1 MYIQLIKLETLFRNG
16 EDKMM
21 KKLLSMICAL
31 CTICMLFP
39 TVIFAEG
46 DKYDL
51 WQVGDK
57 IYYAESGKHT
67 DFNLAGEYELSANL
81 SNSGTYILQTDIDLT
96 KAGYYI
102 TINKNITLDLNGKT
116 VNGYYDEISFIIRG
130 NINESSDFTIRDS
143 SNGSGFITGG
153 YVHIYDVSSLKLLS
167 GTIAKI
173 VNFGTFYADGGTIT
187 EELNNVVR
195 GTIDKHSDAAGTK
208 IKGKTYNNG
217 IIDNGVFYG
226 EVINS
231 GIIKKGVF
239 WAGINSGGSVN
250 SPMGSVNSPIYDVSF
265 YDGNDKIIYSQRL
278 VNINQA
284 LEPEKPTKDGYE
296 FEGWYKEDGTKYD
309 FNLTVTGDIT
319 LEAKWTLS
327 KYDVYLNTNS
337 GTINSGNITE
347 YTYGQGATLPTD
359 VTRPGHTFAGWYDDE
374 SFSGSPVTEI
384 SKTDTGI
391 KKYWAK
397 WDAKTY
403 TVKFDTDGGS
413 SISDKTGV
421 KWTDTVLDGIT
432 APTKDGWEFDG
443 WKCGNTIVEA
453 STKYSELAANDTIT
467 SVTLVAQWKDIIAP
481 TGEISIGTNKWN
493 GFLNTITFG
502 LFFKDMQTVTISAS
516 DNSGEDVT
524 IEYLLSDKALSETEL
539 ASATFTSYTKA
550 FNINPDNK
558 YVVYAKL
565 TDSSDN
571 VTYLS
576 SDGIVLDATVPVISG
591 IENDKTYCKA
601 QIVTITEENIE
612 SVKVNGTTV
621 TLDENNQFT
630 LNPAEGT
637 QTIVVTDKAGNVSA
651 EMTVTVNDGHTGGE
665 ASCTKKAECDIC
677 GEEYGELDLD
687 NHSLKHTAA
696 KEATASETG
705 NIEYWLCIDCEKY
718 FLDEEGTKE
727 IQFEDTIISKK
738 APEVIKGKG
747 QSVNQGEK
755 KELSFT
761 SNASYDDF
769 KYVKLDGNELDPKN
783 YTVKEGSTIVT
794 LNKDFV
800 STLKAGKHI
809 LTIVSETGEASVEF
823 TVNKTSTA
831 KPSKNTTNTGL
842 VSNIGL
848 WISLMFTS
856 LDAMCIGLICRKRK
870 MK

>member
-1 MYIQLIKLETLFRNG
+1 
-16 EDKMM
+16 MM
-21 KKLLSMICAL
+21 KKLLSMICAI
-31 CTICMLFP
+31 CTIFMLFP

-153 YVHIYDVSSLKLLS
+153 YVHIYDGSSLKLLS

-309 FNLTVTGDIT
+309 FNLTVTDDIT
-319 LEAKWTLS
+319 LEAKWNPS
-327 KYDVYLNTNS
+327 KYDVFLNTNG

-347 YTYGQGATLPTD
+347 YTYGQGETLPTD
-359 VTRPGHTFAGWYDDE
+359 VTRPGYTFEGWYGDE
-374 SFSGSPVTEI
+374 SLSGSPVSVI
-384 SKTDTGI
+384 SETDMEP
-391 KKYWAK
+391 KEYWAK

-413 SISDKTGV
+413 SISDKTRV
-421 KWTDTVLDGIT
+421 TWTDSVLDGIT
-432 APTKDGWEFDG
+432 VPTKDGWEFDG
-443 WKCGNTIVEA
+443 WKCGDTIVEE
-453 STKYSELAANDTIT
+453 STKYSDLVEDDTVT
-467 SVTLVAQWKDIIAP
+467 NVTLVAQWKDITAP

-502 LFFKDMQTVTISAS
+502 LFFKDMQAVTISAS
-516 DNSGEDVT
+516 DNSGEDVA
-524 IEYLLSDKALSETEL
+524 IEYLLSNKALNETEL
-539 ASATFTSYTKA
+539 ASATFTSYTEA

-565 TDSSDN
+565 ADTSDN

-591 IENDKTYCKA
+591 IENGKTYCKA
-601 QIVTITEENIE
+601 QIVTIAEENIE
-612 SVKVNGTTV
+612 SVKVNDTEV
-621 TLDENNQFT
+621 TLDANNQFT

-665 ASCTKKAECDIC
+665 ATCTKKAECDIC
-677 GEEYGELDLD
+677 GEEYGELDLT
-687 NHSLKHTAA
+687 NHDLKHINS
-696 KEATASETG
+696 KEATASEEG
-705 NIEYWLCIDCEKY
+705 NIEYWTCKGCEKY

-738 APEVIKGKG
+738 APEIIKGKG
-747 QSVNQGEK
+747 QSVNQREK

-800 STLKAGKHI
+800 STLKSGKHTI
-809 LTIVSETGEASVEF
+809 GIVSETGEASTEF
-823 TVNKTSTA
+823 TVNKKTSVI
-831 KPSKNTTNTGL
+831 KPSSDKNTTNTGL
-842 VSNIGL
+842 ISNIGL

-856 LDAMCIGLICRKRK
+856 LDAMIIGFVLNKKRRS
-870 MK
+870 

>member
-1 MYIQLIKLETLFRNG
+1 
-16 EDKMM
+16 
-21 KKLLSMICAL
+21 
-31 CTICMLFP
+31 
-39 TVIFAEG
+39 
-46 DKYDL
+46 
-51 WQVGDK
+51 
-57 IYYAESGKHT
+57 
-67 DFNLAGEYELSANL
+67 
-81 SNSGTYILQTDIDLT
+81 
-96 KAGYYI
+96 
-102 TINKNITLDLNGKT
+102 
-116 VNGYYDEISFIIRG
+116 
-130 NINESSDFTIRDS
+130 
-143 SNGSGFITGG
+143 
-153 YVHIYDVSSLKLLS
+153 
-167 GTIAKI
+167 
-173 VNFGTFYADGGTIT
+173 
-187 EELNNVVR
+187 
-195 GTIDKHSDAAGTK
+195 
-208 IKGKTYNNG
+208 
-217 IIDNGVFYG
+217 
-226 EVINS
+226 
-231 GIIKKGVF
+231 
-239 WAGINSGGSVN
+239 
-250 SPMGSVNSPIYDVSF
+250 
-265 YDGNDKIIYSQRL
+265 
-278 VNINQA
+278 
-284 LEPEKPTKDGYE
+284 
-296 FEGWYKEDGTKYD
+296 
-309 FNLTVTGDIT
+309 
-319 LEAKWTLS
+319 
-327 KYDVYLNTNS
+327 
-337 GTINSGNITE
+337 
-347 YTYGQGATLPTD
+347 
-359 VTRPGHTFAGWYDDE
+359 
-374 SFSGSPVTEI
+374 
-384 SKTDTGI
+384 
-391 KKYWAK
+391 
-397 WDAKTY
+397 
-403 TVKFDTDGGS
+403 
-413 SISDKTGV
+413 
-421 KWTDTVLDGIT
+421 
-432 APTKDGWEFDG
+432 
-443 WKCGNTIVEA
+443 
-453 STKYSELAANDTIT
+453 
-467 SVTLVAQWKDIIAP
+467 
-481 TGEISIGTNKWN
+481 
-493 GFLNTITFG
+493 
-502 LFFKDMQTVTISAS
+502 ISAS

-565 TDSSDN
+565 IDTSDN

-665 ASCTKKAECDIC
+665 ATCTKKAECDIC

-687 NHSLKHTAA
+687 NHNLKHTVA

-705 NIEYWLCIDCEKY
+705 NIEYWTCKGCEKY

-738 APEVIKGKG
+738 APEIIKGKG

-769 KYVKLDGNELDPKN
+769 KYVKLDGNVLDSKN

-823 TVNKTSTA
+823 IVNKTSTA

-848 WISLMFTS
+848 WLSLMFTS

>member
-1 MYIQLIKLETLFRNG
+1 
-16 EDKMM
+16 
-21 KKLLSMICAL
+21 
-31 CTICMLFP
+31 
-39 TVIFAEG
+39 
-46 DKYDL
+46 
-51 WQVGDK
+51 
-57 IYYAESGKHT
+57 
-67 DFNLAGEYELSANL
+67 
-81 SNSGTYILQTDIDLT
+81 
-96 KAGYYI
+96 
-102 TINKNITLDLNGKT
+102 
-116 VNGYYDEISFIIRG
+116 
-130 NINESSDFTIRDS
+130 
-143 SNGSGFITGG
+143 
-153 YVHIYDVSSLKLLS
+153 
-167 GTIAKI
+167 
-173 VNFGTFYADGGTIT
+173 
-187 EELNNVVR
+187 
-195 GTIDKHSDAAGTK
+195 
-208 IKGKTYNNG
+208 
-217 IIDNGVFYG
+217 
-226 EVINS
+226 
-231 GIIKKGVF
+231 
-239 WAGINSGGSVN
+239 
-250 SPMGSVNSPIYDVSF
+250 
-265 YDGNDKIIYSQRL
+265 
-278 VNINQA
+278 
-284 LEPEKPTKDGYE
+284 
-296 FEGWYKEDGTKYD
+296 
-309 FNLTVTGDIT
+309 
-319 LEAKWTLS
+319 
-327 KYDVYLNTNS
+327 
-337 GTINSGNITE
+337 
-347 YTYGQGATLPTD
+347 
-359 VTRPGHTFAGWYDDE
+359 
-374 SFSGSPVTEI
+374 
-384 SKTDTGI
+384 
-391 KKYWAK
+391 
-397 WDAKTY
+397 
-403 TVKFDTDGGS
+403 
-413 SISDKTGV
+413 
-421 KWTDTVLDGIT
+421 
-432 APTKDGWEFDG
+432 
-443 WKCGNTIVEA
+443 
-453 STKYSELAANDTIT
+453 
-467 SVTLVAQWKDIIAP
+467 
-481 TGEISIGTNKWN
+481 
-493 GFLNTITFG
+493 
-502 LFFKDMQTVTISAS
+502 MQTVTISAS

-565 TDSSDN
+565 IDTSDN

-591 IENDKTYCKA
+591 IENGKTYCKA

-705 NIEYWLCIDCEKY
+705 NIEYWQCIDCEKY

-738 APEVIKGKG
+738 APEIIKGKG

-823 TVNKTSTA
+823 IVNKTSTA

-848 WISLMFTS
+848 WLSLMFTS

>member
-21 KKLLSMICAL
+21 KKLLSMICAI
-31 CTICMLFP
+31 CTIFMLFP

-51 WQVGDK
+51 WQVGK
-57 IYYAESGKHT
+57 TIYYAESGEHT
-67 DFNLAGEYELSANL
+67 DFNQPGGAPLKKEEMDAEAFLPH
-81 SNSGTYILQTDIDLT
+81 SGTYILQTNIDLT
-96 KAGYYI
+96 WTGYYI
-102 TINKNITLDLNGKT
+102 LISGNINLDLNGKT
-116 VNGYYDEISFIIRG
+116 VNRWENNISFE
-130 NINESSDFTIRDS
+130 INGAFTIQDS
-143 SNGSGFITGG
+143 SNGGGFISGDAKIISG
-153 YVHIYDVSSLKLLS
+153 SLTLLS
-167 GTIAKI
+167 GKIANI
-173 VNFGTFYADGGTIT
+173 NNRGTFYADGGTIT
-187 EELNNVVR
+187 EALDNVK
-195 GTIDKHSDAAGTK
+195 GTIDKHSNTAGTR
-208 IKGKTYNNG
+208 IEGNTYNGVNCTINNG
-217 IIDNGVFYG
+217 LFYG
-226 EVINS
+226 DVYNFGTIN
-231 GIIKKGVF
+231 KGVF
-239 WAGINSGGSVN
+239 WADIIPNGGSV
-250 SPMGSVNSPIYDVSF
+250 SPFYDVSF
-265 YDGNDKIIYSQRL
+265 YDGSNEIYSQRL

-309 FNLTVTGDIT
+309 FNLTVTDDIT

-397 WDAKTY
+397 WDANTY

-413 SISDKTGV
+413 SINNKTGV
-421 KWTDTVLDGIT
+421 TWTDTVLDGVT
-432 APTKDGWEFDG
+432 APTKDGWEFTG

-453 STKYSELAANDTIT
+453 STKYSDLVEDDTIT
-467 SVTLVAQWKDIIAP
+467 NVTLVAQWKDITAP

-502 LFFKDMQTVTISAS
+502 LFFKDTQTVTITAS

-524 IEYLLSDKALSETEL
+524 IEYLLSNKALNETEL
-539 ASATFTSYTKA
+539 ASATFTSYTEA

-565 TDSSDN
+565 IDTSDN

-591 IENDKTYCKA
+591 IENGKTYCKA

-612 SVKVNGTTV
+612 SVKVNGTAV

-637 QTIVVTDKAGNVSA
+637 QTIVVIDRAGNGSA

-665 ASCTKKAECDIC
+665 ATCTKKAECVIC
-677 GEEYGELDLD
+677 GEKYGELDLD
-687 NHSLKHTAA
+687 NHNLKHTVA
-696 KEATASETG
+696 KEATATETG
-705 NIEYWLCIDCEKY
+705 NIEYWQCIDCEKY

-738 APEVIKGKG
+738 APEIIKGKG
-747 QSVNQGEK
+747 QSVNQREK

-800 STLKAGKHI
+800 STLKSGKHTI
-809 LTIVSETGEASVEF
+809 GIVSETGEASTEF
-823 TVNKTSTA
+823 TVNKKTSVI
-831 KPSKNTTNTGL
+831 KPSSDKNTTNTGL
-842 VSNIGL
+842 ISNIGL

-856 LDAMCIGLICRKRK
+856 LDAMIIGFVLNKKRRS
-870 MK
+870 